1 MASEHFAGANQAEGK
16 SSNNYVE
23 SSRVELGICIEIARC
38 FARPIDLEIISSE
51 FAGREAKKKALR
63 CMLKT
68 PSAGKM
74 RMKRK
79 ICLMNEKRR
88 RSSGKIPSRVWMFIL
103 AYK

>member
-1 MASEHFAGANQAEGK
+1 MAFEHFAGANQAEGK

-23 SSRVELGICIEIARC
+23 WSRAELGICIEIARC

-51 FAGREAKKKALR
+51 FTEREKKALR